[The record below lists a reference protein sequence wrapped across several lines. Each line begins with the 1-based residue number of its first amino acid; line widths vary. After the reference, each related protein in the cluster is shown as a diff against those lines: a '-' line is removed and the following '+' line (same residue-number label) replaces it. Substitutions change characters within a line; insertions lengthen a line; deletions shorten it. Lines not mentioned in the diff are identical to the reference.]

1 MPDDFATETAL
12 EPEPEEVDDS
22 SPEEVDDGAPPP
34 RTLRLKAF
42 EALTALPVIGFI
54 LWSVI
59 HNPASLSASD
69 EGGWQVFIWI
79 AAIAAVDL
87 MPVPT
92 TMSSLSFSLSFPIE
106 LSVALLYL
114 PPTAGLIALVG
125 ACDQREL
132 RGEIPLLKALWTRAQ
147 IAAAVMCESLV
158 FHEILGDLDVKNLE
172 SGQIVHYIPKI
183 ALAVLFASIAGY
195 VVNLGAV
202 AIYTSISRG
211 ENPWVFIRKVHVGV
225 FGEFVIAYT
234 ALALFSVLVVT
245 GFSTFGAFSV
255 VIFLA
260 PLLFAR
266 QMFQRTHSLQEAT
279 DELAVKQAE
288 NEYQALH
295 DSLTGMPNRMFF
307 HQRLLAEIESARES
321 NGRMAVIL
329 MDLDHFKEINDTL
342 GHHFGDML
350 LQEIGPRLARV
361 LRDNDLM
368 ARLGGDEFGIVLPDL
383 PSEDVALRIA
393 DRVLEELEQPVSVE
407 GLALDIAG
415 SIGIALFPM
424 QAEDAETLLRRAD
437 VAMYVAKENG
447 GGYEVYQDSFDR
459 HNPQRLTLIGQVRPA
474 LETGEFVMYY
484 QPKVRLMDGRVAG
497 AEALIR
503 WEHPTLGLVPPD
515 EFIPLVE
522 KTVLLRPLTYYVA
535 ESVLRQWREWASMGI
550 RLPIA
555 INVSPRSLLD
565 SDFPDQ
571 INALLRDHDV
581 PPAFLRIELTEG
593 FLMGDSG
600 RSIAV
605 LDALSNVGVGLSI
618 DDFGTGY
625 SSLSYLKRLP
635 IEEIKIDRSFVMQM
649 HVDANDF
656 MIVRAT
662 VDLGRNL
669 GLRVVAEG
677 VEDLATFDRLA
688 DFGCDEAQGYYI
700 SRPMSA
706 IEFTRWLSVR
716 NLDREAPA
724 IAEPEER
731 RQPQRGLHAI

>member
-1 MPDDFATETAL
+1 MSAHDLTDVDLVPG
-12 EPEPEEVDDS
+12 EVADQ
-22 SPEEVDDGAPPP
+22 GTMPP
-34 RTLRLKAF
+34 RTRAVKIYEIAVS
-42 EALTALPVIGFI
+42 LPVIAI
-54 LWSVI
+54 IAWSLFMDPKVLQTSP
-59 HNPASLSASD
+59 HP
-69 EGGWQVFIWI
+69 WQIFVWI
-79 AAIAAVDL
+79 IAIAAVDL

-92 TMSSLSFSLSFPIE
+92 AMSSVAFSLSFPIE
-106 LSVALLYL
+106 LSVAMLF
-114 PPTAGLIALVG
+114 PVPVAGLIALLG
-125 ACDQREL
+125 TSDTREFH
-132 RGEIPLLKALWTRAQ
+132 GELPFYKGLFIRTQ
-147 IAAAVMCESLV
+147 VAAAALCESIV
-158 FHEILGDLDVKNLE
+158 FKHLYPDWSRLGDPNFPVVIWKV
-172 SGQIVHYIPKI
+172 GI
-183 ALAVLFASIAGY
+183 AVVCASIVGY
-195 VVNLGAV
+195 VINILFV
-202 AIYTSISRG
+202 AIYNYFWLG
-211 ENPWVFIRKVHVGV
+211 ESPMKFVREVHAGV
-225 FGEFVIAYT
+225 FGEFLISYMG
-234 ALALFSVLVVT
+234 LALFSVLVIT
-245 GFSTFGAFSV
+245 GYSQYGVWSV
-255 VIFLA
+255 AIFLA

-266 QMFQRTHSLQEAT
+266 QMFQRTHSLQQAT
-279 DELAVKQAE
+279 DELAEKQAE
-288 NEYQALH
+288 NEHQALH

-307 HQRLLAEIESARES
+307 HQRLLEEIENARRTG
-321 NGRMAVIL
+321 GRMAVML

-350 LQEIGPRLARV
+350 LQEIGPRLSSV

-383 PSEDVALRIA
+383 PSEEVALRIA
-393 DRVLEELEQPVSVE
+393 DRVLEELEQPVAVE
-407 GLALDIAG
+407 GLALDVSG
-415 SIGIALFPM
+415 SVGISMFPM
-424 QAEDAETLLRRAD
+424 HAEDAETLLRRAD

-474 LETGEFVMYY
+474 LESGEFVMYY

-522 KTVLLRPLTYYVA
+522 KTVLLRPLTHYVA
-535 ESVLRQWREWASMGI
+535 ETVLKQWKEWAGMGI
-550 RLPIA
+550 RIPLA

-565 SDFPDQ
+565 SDFPDSIQ
-571 INALLRDHDV
+571 QLLQETQV

-593 FLMGDSG
+593 YLMGDSG
-600 RSIAV
+600 RSISV
-605 LDALSNVGVGLSI
+605 LDALANVGVGLSI

-635 IEEIKIDRSFVMQM
+635 IEEIKVDRSFVMQM

-662 VDLGRNL
+662 VDLGSNL

-700 SRPMSA
+700 SKPMSA
-706 IEFTRWLSVR
+706 VEFTRWLSVR
-716 NLDREAPA
+716 NLDRESGEV
-724 IAEPEER
+724 AESENR
-731 RQPQRGLHAI
+731 RAAKRGLHAI

>member
-1 MPDDFATETAL
+1 VSADAVA
-12 EPEPEEVDDS
+12 
-22 SPEEVDDGAPPP
+22 GAPPGEPAIEELDDDGSAANAP
-34 RTLRLKAF
+34 RTLKLKLYELIVSLPIIVYIAWS
-42 EALTALPVIGFI
+42 LTEDPSLLQQAGNPWYI
-54 LWSVI
+54 L
-59 HNPASLSASD
+59 
-69 EGGWQVFIWI
+69 IWI

-92 TMSSLSFSLSFPIE
+92 TMSSVAFSLSFPIE
-106 LSVALLYL
+106 LSVAMIF
-114 PPTAGLIALVG
+114 PVPVACLIALIG
-125 ACDQREL
+125 SSDRREL
-132 RGEIPLLKALWTRAQ
+132 HREMPFMMAVFSRAQ
-147 IAAAVMCESLV
+147 IAGAVICESLL
-158 FHEILGDLDVKNLE
+158 FKHFFPEWLKLSDKSFDAT
-172 SGQIVHYIPKI
+172 QYIGKI
-183 ALAVLFASIAGY
+183 ALAVVIASLVGY
-195 VVNLGAV
+195 MVNVGFV
-202 AIYTSISRG
+202 AIYVYFSRG
-211 ENPWVFIRKVHVGV
+211 EPPWRFIRQIHVGV
-225 FGEFVIAYT
+225 FGEFLVSYMG
-234 ALALFSVLVVT
+234 LALFSVLVIT
-245 GFSTFGAFSV
+245 GYSKFSVFAV

-266 QMFQRTHSLQEAT
+266 QMFQRTHSLQKAT

-307 HQRLLAEIESARES
+307 HQRLLDEIENARAA
-321 NGRMAVIL
+321 NGKMAVIL

-350 LQEIGPRLARV
+350 LQEIGPRLSGV

-383 PSEDVALRIA
+383 PNEEVALRVA

-407 GLALDIAG
+407 GLALDVAG
-415 SIGIALFPM
+415 SLGIALFPM

-522 KTVLLRPLTYYVA
+522 KTVLLRPLTHYVA
-535 ESVLRQWREWASMGI
+535 ESVLKQWREWASMGI

-565 SDFPDQ
+565 ADFPDSIQ
-571 INALLRDHDV
+571 SLLREYDV

-635 IEEIKIDRSFVMQM
+635 IEEIKIDRAFVMQM

-700 SRPMSA
+700 SKPISA

-716 NLDREAPA
+716 NLDRETTPVD
-724 IAEPEER
+724 EDDER
-731 RQPQRGLHAI
+731 RQPQRGLRAI